1 MVYDVQTQYDSIGEP
16 YEVKA
21 SVIAINKMSAQVQLD
36 WIVKNK
42 ECMCA
47 KCLISYER
55 DYSVYVKLPEGM
67 PEYSM
72 CIRR

>member
-1 MVYDVQTQYDSIGEP
+1 MVYDVKAQYISIGEP

-21 SVIAINKMSAQVQLD
+21 SVIAVNQMSAQAQLD

-55 DYSVYVKLPEGM
+55 DYSVYVKLPERM

>member
-1 MVYDVQTQYDSIGEP
+1 MVYDVKAQYISIGEP

-21 SVIAINKMSAQVQLD
+21 SVIAVNQMSAQAQLD

-55 DYSVYVKLPEGM
+55 
-67 PEYSM
+67 
-72 CIRR
+72 